1 MDSYIILDKQK
12 THQGFLCYFP
22 ENILNYFRIRCLES
36 ITGWPPRVP
45 GSMRRSR
52 RLSFPP
58 VARWPDDAKAAAQL
72 VAVANRLQDP
82 DVSEQSRRR
91 SLIFVDV

>member
-1 MDSYIILDKQK
+1 
-12 THQGFLCYFP
+12 
-22 ENILNYFRIRCLES
+22 
-36 ITGWPPRVP
+36 
-45 GSMRRSR
+45 
-52 RLSFPP
+52 